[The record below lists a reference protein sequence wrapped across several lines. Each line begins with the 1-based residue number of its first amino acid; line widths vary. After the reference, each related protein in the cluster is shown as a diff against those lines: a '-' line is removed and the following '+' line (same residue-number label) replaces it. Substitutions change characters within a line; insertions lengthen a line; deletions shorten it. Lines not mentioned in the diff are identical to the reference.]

1 MDSILIIDDEPQIRK
16 LLSRMMELEGY
27 EVFQAADC
35 QSTLKQLK
43 LHNPQVVLC
52 DVFLPDGNGVDMVTT
67 IKKLYPELEVI
78 LLTAHGNIP
87 DGVQAIKNGAFDYIT
102 KGDDNN
108 KIIPLISRAMAQA
121 KKNVGEK
128 VKTEETQSFSFDAIK
143 GKSEGMQQAVAL
155 ARKVSA
161 TDVTVLLT
169 GETGTGKE
177 VFAQA
182 IHRNSLRKEN
192 AFVAVNCSAFS
203 KDLLESEIFGHK
215 AGSFTGAMKDKK
227 GLFEVADN
235 GTIFL
240 DEIGEMAF
248 ELQAKLLRVLE
259 AGEYIKIGDTKPTKV
274 NVRVISATNRDL
286 KKEIEQGN
294 EVSEDYHTIQSY
306 VPHTN
311 ILSTTFVSEQDEFAV
326 VDFMPCYELYDN
338 KEYYRPAEVYRYIHW
353 IKGRPRIKVNYHPAP
368 DYARGKAFFNV
379 TSRYIETYS
388 SSNNKDRQYLYSSL
402 PLQGIVDH
410 QEFILEQDEFF
421 LLSYNEKV
429 IPVDIEREKLEYCRT
444 LVYWLNWTDRTRKF
458 TIYNDIIERSLLTLK
473 MMSFYNGA
481 VLASLTT
488 SLPEA
493 VGEVRNWDYR
503 FCWLRDASM
512 SIETLFKIGHADAA
526 RKFMKFIQST
536 FVAEHDTYQIMYG
549 IRGERKLT
557 EVILDHL
564 SGYKN
569 SQPVRIGN
577 DAYHQRQNDSF
588 GYLMDLIYQ
597 YYRLMPGTLDEIE
610 DMWEMV
616 KSIMTTV
623 MEDWRKPDKGIWEIR
638 GEGQH
643 FVSSKVMCWVA
654 LDRGAR
660 IARILNKYENSRR
673 WEEEA
678 DAIKADV
685 MRNGWKEE
693 IQSFSQAYGNLD
705 LDSSL
710 LLMEP
715 YGFIDADDIRYHKTV
730 KAVKQSLLHKGLM
743 YRYNT
748 HDDFGCPS
756 SAFTICTFWLIRALY
771 VIGEKDEARCLFDEI
786 LQYSNHL
793 GLFSEDIDFETKEQ
807 LGNFPQAYSHLA
819 LVNTA
824 VLFAEE
830 DKRLIFK

>member
-1 MDSILIIDDEPQIRK
+1 MDNLNYGVIGNCCTAALISEK
-16 LLSRMMELEGY
+16 
-27 EVFQAADC
+27 
-35 QSTLKQLK
+35 
-43 LHNPQVVLC
+43 
-52 DVFLPDGNGVDMVTT
+52 
-67 IKKLYPELEVI
+67 
-78 LLTAHGNIP
+78 GNIEWLCFP
-87 DGVQAIKNGAFDYIT
+87 NFDSPSIFAALLDRE
-102 KGDDNN
+102 KG
-108 KIIPLISRAMAQA
+108 
-121 KKNVGEK
+121 
-128 VKTEETQSFSFDAIK
+128 
-143 GKSEGMQQAVAL
+143 
-155 ARKVSA
+155 
-161 TDVTVLLT
+161 
-169 GETGTGKE
+169 GT
-177 VFAQA
+177 
-182 IHRNSLRKEN
+182 
-192 AFVAVNCSAFS
+192 
-203 KDLLESEIFGHK
+203 FG
-215 AGSFTGAMKDKK
+215 F
-227 GLFEVADN
+227 
-235 GTIFL
+235 
-240 DEIGEMAF
+240 
-248 ELQAKLLRVLE
+248 
-259 AGEYIKIGDTKPTKV
+259 
-274 NVRVISATNRDL
+274 
-286 KKEIEQGN
+286 

-353 IKGRPRIKVNYHPAP
+353 IKGRPRIKVNYHPA
-368 DYARGKAFFNV
+368 
-379 TSRYIETYS
+379 
-388 SSNNKDRQYLYSSL
+388 
-402 PLQGIVDH
+402 
-410 QEFILEQDEFF
+410 
-421 LLSYNEKV
+421 
-429 IPVDIEREKLEYCRT
+429 
-444 LVYWLNWTDRTRKF
+444 DRTRKF

>member
-1 MDSILIIDDEPQIRK
+1 MKEETSNTEQSILKAAEKEFLKKGFSGSKTTEIAKEAGVTHAMLHYYFRTKENLFNKVFEEKAKQLADTF
-16 LLSRMMELEGY
+16 LSRVDESLPFLE
-27 EVFQAADC
+27 
-35 QSTLKQLK
+35 K
-43 LHNPQVVLC
+43 
-52 DVFLPDGNGVDMVTT
+52 
-67 IKKLYPELEVI
+67 IKCFIEAHFD
-78 LLTAHGNIP
+78 LLTANP
-87 DGVQAIKNGAFDYIT
+87 EL
-102 KGDDNN
+102 
-108 KIIPLISRAMAQA
+108 PLFIYR
-121 KKNVGEK
+121 E
-128 VKTEETQSFSFDAIK
+128 I
-143 GKSEGMQQAVAL
+143 
-155 ARKVSA
+155 
-161 TDVTVLLT
+161 LT
-169 GETGTGKE
+169 NECGKE
-177 VFAQA
+177 ICRKTLFPNFRLA
-182 IHRNSLRKEN
+182 ISL
-192 AFVAVNCSAFS
+192 
-203 KDLLESEIFGHK
+203 
-215 AGSFTGAMKDKK
+215 
-227 GLFEVADN
+227 
-235 GTIFL
+235 L
-240 DEIGEMAF
+240 D
-248 ELQAKLLRVLE
+248 
-259 AGEYIKIGDTKPTKV
+259 
-274 NVRVISATNRDL
+274 
-286 KKEIEQGN
+286 
-294 EVSEDYHTIQSY
+294 
-306 VPHTN
+306 
-311 ILSTTFVSEQDEFAV
+311 
-326 VDFMPCYELYDN
+326 
-338 KEYYRPAEVYRYIHW
+338 
-353 IKGRPRIKVNYHPAP
+353 
-368 DYARGKAFFNV
+368 
-379 TSRYIETYS
+379 
-388 SSNNKDRQYLYSSL
+388 
-402 PLQGIVDH
+402 
-410 QEFILEQDEFF
+410 
-421 LLSYNEKV
+421 
-429 IPVDIEREKLEYCRT
+429 
-444 LVYWLNWTDRTRKF
+444 
-458 TIYNDIIERSLLTLK
+458 RSLQEEIK
-473 MMSFYNGA
+473 
-481 VLASLTT
+481 
-488 SLPEA
+488 
-493 VGEVRNWDYR
+493 
-503 FCWLRDASM
+503 
-512 SIETLFKIGHADAA
+512 K
-526 RKFMKFIQST
+526 
-536 FVAEHDTYQIMYG
+536 G

-569 SQPVRIGN
+569 SKPVRIGN

-616 KSIMTTV
+616 KSIMMTV
-623 MEDWRKPDKGIWEIR
+623 VEDWRKPDKGIWEIR

-730 KAVKQSLLHKGLM
+730 KAVKKSLLHKGLM

-771 VIGEKDEARCLFDEI
+771 VIGEKNEARCLFDEI

>member
-1 MDSILIIDDEPQIRK
+1 MDNLNYGVIGNCCTAALISEK
-16 LLSRMMELEGY
+16 
-27 EVFQAADC
+27 
-35 QSTLKQLK
+35 
-43 LHNPQVVLC
+43 
-52 DVFLPDGNGVDMVTT
+52 
-67 IKKLYPELEVI
+67 
-78 LLTAHGNIP
+78 GNIEWLCFP
-87 DGVQAIKNGAFDYIT
+87 NFDSPSIFAALLDRE
-102 KGDDNN
+102 KG
-108 KIIPLISRAMAQA
+108 
-121 KKNVGEK
+121 
-128 VKTEETQSFSFDAIK
+128 
-143 GKSEGMQQAVAL
+143 
-155 ARKVSA
+155 
-161 TDVTVLLT
+161 
-169 GETGTGKE
+169 GT
-177 VFAQA
+177 
-182 IHRNSLRKEN
+182 
-192 AFVAVNCSAFS
+192 
-203 KDLLESEIFGHK
+203 FG
-215 AGSFTGAMKDKK
+215 F
-227 GLFEVADN
+227 
-235 GTIFL
+235 
-240 DEIGEMAF
+240 
-248 ELQAKLLRVLE
+248 
-259 AGEYIKIGDTKPTKV
+259 
-274 NVRVISATNRDL
+274 
-286 KKEIEQGN
+286 

-353 IKGRPRIKVNYHPAP
+353 IKGRPRIKVNYHPAS

-402 PLQGIVDH
+402 PLQGIVNH
-410 QEFILEQDEFF
+410 QEFILEKDEFF

-488 SLPEA
+488 GLPEA

-512 SIETLFKIGHADAA
+512 SIETLFKIGHADAT

-616 KSIMTTV
+616 KSI
-623 MEDWRKPDKGIWEIR
+623 
-638 GEGQH
+638 
-643 FVSSKVMCWVA
+643 
-654 LDRGAR
+654 
-660 IARILNKYENSRR
+660 ILKS
-673 WEEEA
+673 A
-678 DAIKADV
+678 
-685 MRNGWKEE
+685 
-693 IQSFSQAYGNLD
+693 
-705 LDSSL
+705 
-710 LLMEP
+710 
-715 YGFIDADDIRYHKTV
+715 T
-730 KAVKQSLLHKGLM
+730 
-743 YRYNT
+743 YR
-748 HDDFGCPS
+748 
-756 SAFTICTFWLIRALY
+756 
-771 VIGEKDEARCLFDEI
+771 V
-786 LQYSNHL
+786 
-793 GLFSEDIDFETKEQ
+793 
-807 LGNFPQAYSHLA
+807 
-819 LVNTA
+819 
-824 VLFAEE
+824 
-830 DKRLIFK
+830 

>member
-1 MDSILIIDDEPQIRK
+1 MNNLNYGVIGNCCTAALVSEKGSIDWLCFPHFDSPSIFAA
-16 LLSRMMELEGY
+16 LLDRE
-27 EVFQAADC
+27 
-35 QSTLKQLK
+35 
-43 LHNPQVVLC
+43 
-52 DVFLPDGNGVDMVTT
+52 
-67 IKKLYPELEVI
+67 
-78 LLTAHGNIP
+78 
-87 DGVQAIKNGAFDYIT
+87 
-102 KGDDNN
+102 KG
-108 KIIPLISRAMAQA
+108 
-121 KKNVGEK
+121 G
-128 VKTEETQSFSFDAIK
+128 
-143 GKSEGMQQAVAL
+143 
-155 ARKVSA
+155 
-161 TDVTVLLT
+161 
-169 GETGTGKE
+169 
-177 VFAQA
+177 
-182 IHRNSLRKEN
+182 
-192 AFVAVNCSAFS
+192 C
-203 KDLLESEIFGHK
+203 FG
-215 AGSFTGAMKDKK
+215 F
-227 GLFEVADN
+227 
-235 GTIFL
+235 
-240 DEIGEMAF
+240 
-248 ELQAKLLRVLE
+248 
-259 AGEYIKIGDTKPTKV
+259 
-274 NVRVISATNRDL
+274 
-286 KKEIEQGN
+286 
-294 EVSEDYHTIQSY
+294 EVSEKYHTQQTY

-311 ILSTTFVSEQDEFAV
+311 ILSTTFVSDGDEFV
-326 VDFMPCYELYDN
+326 VMDFMPCYGLYET
-338 KEYYRPAEVYRYIHW
+338 KEYYRPAEVYRYIRLV
-353 IKGRPRIKVNYHPAP
+353 KGRPRFKVVYHPAP
-368 DYARGKAFFNV
+368 DYARGTAFCNV
-379 TSRYIETYS
+379 TSQYIETYS

-402 PLQGIVDH
+402 PLQAILDGT
-410 QEFILEQDEFF
+410 EFTLEKDEFF

-444 LVYWLNWTDRTRKF
+444 LVYWLNWTDRTKKF
-458 TIYNDIIERSLLTLK
+458 TLYNDIIERSLLTLK

-481 VLASLTT
+481 VMAAITT

-526 RKFMKFIQST
+526 RSFMKFIQST
-536 FVAEHDTYQIMYG
+536 FTSGHTYQIMYG

-557 EVILDHL
+557 EVILEHL
-564 SGYKN
+564 AGYKN

-597 YYRLMPGTLDEIE
+597 YYQLMPGTLDEIE

-616 KSIMTTV
+616 KSIMVTV
-623 MEDWRKPDKGIWEIR
+623 TDDWRKPDKGIWEIR

-660 IARILNKYENSRR
+660 IAALLNKYDYNHR

-678 DAIKADV
+678 AKIKEDV
-685 MRNGWKEE
+685 MLHGWKEE

-715 YGFIDADDIRYHKTV
+715 YGFIGADDIRYHKTV
-730 KAVKQSLLHKGLM
+730 KAVRKALLHKGLM

-748 HDDFGCPS
+748 HDDFGHPS
-756 SAFTICTFWLIRALY
+756 SAFTICTFWLIRALF
-771 VIGEKDEARCLFDEI
+771 VIGEKDEARSLFDEI

-824 VLFAEE
+824 VLFSEE
-830 DKRLIFK
+830 DKKLPVK